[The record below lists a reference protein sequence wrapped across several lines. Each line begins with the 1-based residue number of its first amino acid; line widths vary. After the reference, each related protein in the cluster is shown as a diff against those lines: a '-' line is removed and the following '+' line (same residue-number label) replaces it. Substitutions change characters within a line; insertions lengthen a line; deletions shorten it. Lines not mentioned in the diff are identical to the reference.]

1 MSDSLSQAVRAQSA
15 HGHLAV
21 IAEIKA
27 RGARGE
33 ELLRGRSPAEI
44 ARVYRES
51 GATALSVVT
60 SSLFGGTTRMLA
72 DVRAAELGLPILR
85 KDKLS
90 TEKALEASK
99 SLGASA
105 VLLVLPL
112 LGIERLTG
120 LLQAANELGVEPF
133 VEVATRDEIEQVRA
147 VHQGIIAI
155 NNADIATGE
164 VTGEGIARS
173 VALIDRG
180 DPRVWI
186 SASRVHGTE
195 DAKALA
201 KAGFDGILIGTQLLA
216 ADELQSETARI
227 VAAANASPAPRNS
240 RPLVKICGVTKETEV
255 ACLERLGVDFFGLVV
270 DVPSPWTLQVERAGQ
285 LAAARKGSI
294 RPTLV
299 TAAGSVERL
308 AAMAREI
315 GARAIQLGTG
325 HSPRRVAELRGM
337 FSHEELLILV
347 ELAYAE
353 GRFAGEGRLAE
364 YVDAGADLILLDQR
378 KKSATGRT
386 DSNAT
391 IPAADLLGFRERHP
405 DVPIIV
411 AGGVSAANARQI
423 LESSGAVGIDVCSS
437 VRRND
442 SIDREIVAGLLQQI
456 SGEQHDA

>member
-1 MSDSLSQAVRAQSA
+1 MSDAISQAIRARSA
-15 HGHLAV
+15 QGQLAI
-21 IAEIKA
+21 IAEIKV

-33 ELLRGRSPAEI
+33 DLLRGRSPAEI
-44 ARVYRES
+44 ARVYRAA

-60 SSLFGGTTRMLA
+60 SSIFGGTTRNLA
-72 DVRAAELGLPILR
+72 DVHAADLGLPILR
-85 KDKLS
+85 KDRIS
-90 TEKALEASK
+90 TEKAIEASK

-112 LGIERLTG
+112 LGIERLTA
-120 LLQAANELGVEPF
+120 LLRAANELGVEPF

-147 VHQGIIAI
+147 VHRGIIAI

-195 DAKALA
+195 DARALA
-201 KAGFDGILIGTQLLA
+201 KAGFDGILIGTRLLS
-216 ADELQSETARI
+216 ADDLQSETARI

-240 RPLVKICGVTKETEV
+240 RPLVKICGVTKEAEV
-255 ACLERLGVDFFGLVV
+255 AFLEWLGVDFFGLVV
-270 DVPSPWTLQVERAGQ
+270 DVPSPWTLPIERAGQ
-285 LAAARKGSI
+285 LAASRKSSI

-299 TAAGSVERL
+299 TAAAPAEKL

-325 HSPRRVAELRGM
+325 NSPRRVAELRGM
-337 FSHEELLILV
+337 FGHDELLILL
-347 ELAYAE
+347 ELAYSE
-353 GRFAGEGRLAE
+353 GRFVGEDRLAE
-364 YVDAGADLILLDQR
+364 YMDAGADLILLDKR
-378 KKSATGRT
+378 KKSASGQA

-391 IPAADLLGFRERHP
+391 IPVADLLGFRERHP

-423 LESSGAVGIDVCSS
+423 LASSGAVGIDVCSS
-437 VRRND
+437 VRRD
-442 SIDREIVAGLLQQI
+442 GWIDRELVAGLLRQI
-456 SGEQHDA
+456 SGEQHNA